1 MRLVVAD
8 DSGLLREGMVGLLE
22 RQGHEVVAEAAS
34 APELLAAVRAAVAD
48 GTAPDVVLTDV
59 RMPPSM
65 TDDGLQAAVTI
76 RREFPAIGILVI
88 SQYVA
93 PAYAAELF
101 APGAGAGAGL
111 VGAGVVGAGTGIAGV
126 GAGQAGAG
134 LVGAGAGDAGGL
146 GYLLKDRVAR
156 VADFMRSLGI
166 VAAGGVV
173 VDPEVASRL
182 IQGKGSALDALTPR
196 EREVLEMMSHGLS
209 NQQISERLFLSAGA
223 VAKHVA
229 NVFTKLDLP
238 PGEDNRRVRAV
249 LAYLTATREV

>member
-111 VGAGVVGAGTGIAGV
+111 VGAGTGIAGVGV

>member
-8 DSGLLREGMVGLLE
+8 DSALLREGMIGLLE
-22 RQGHEVVAEAAS
+22 RQGHEIVAVAAS
-34 APELLAAVRAAVAD
+34 ADELLAVVRAAVEA
-48 GTAPDVVLTDV
+48 GTTPDVVLTDV
-59 RMPPSM
+59 RMPPTM
-65 TDDGLQAAVTI
+65 TDDGLKAAVEI
-76 RREFPAIGILVI
+76 RRDHPEIGILVV

-101 APGAGAGAGL
+101 APGAVA
-111 VGAGVVGAGTGIAGV
+111 TGN
-126 GAGQAGAG
+126 
-134 LVGAGAGDAGGL
+134 GDAGGL
-146 GYLLKDRVAR
+146 GYLLKDRVSR

-173 VDPEVASRL
+173 VDPEVATRL
-182 IQGKGSALDALTPR
+182 IQGKGSALDALTAR
-196 EREVLEMMSHGLS
+196 EREVLELMSHGLS
-209 NQQISERLFLSAGA
+209 NQQISDKLFLSAGA